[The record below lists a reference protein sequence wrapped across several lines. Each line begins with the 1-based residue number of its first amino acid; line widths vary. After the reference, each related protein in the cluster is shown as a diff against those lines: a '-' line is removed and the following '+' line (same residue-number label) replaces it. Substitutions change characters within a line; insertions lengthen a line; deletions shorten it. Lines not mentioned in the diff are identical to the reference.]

1 VPAVRIAILVMT
13 DRICAECG
21 WGSLI
26 PNAFPPEE
34 RQMFG
39 DILEKMLEEMF
50 GDIDEPILGIEV
62 LSLGRR
68 RRIFTNCCTYNYA
81 TYGG

>member
-1 VPAVRIAILVMT
+1 MM
-13 DRICAECG
+13 DRIDVECG

-39 DILEKMLEEMF
+39 DTLEKMLQELFE
-50 GDIDEPILGIEV
+50 DIDEPIFDAHI

-68 RRIFTNCCTYNYA
+68 RKIFTSCCTYNYTA
-81 TYGG
+81 YGG